1 MTKIKQYCIIG
12 VTSKSRSSLKFE
24 RVKNLE
30 KKEGFHMKGI
40 ILAGGSGTRLYP
52 ITLANCKQL
61 LPIYDKPMIY
71 YPLSTLMLAGTRDIL
86 IITTPEDNHRFQELL
101 GDGSSFGVKITYAI
115 QEKPNGLAEAFI
127 IGEDFIDG
135 DDVALVLGD
144 NVFHGQ
150 GFTDK
155 LKSARN
161 KIERKK
167 ANAVIFGYQV
177 KDPKR
182 FGVIGFDEE
191 MNVKSLEEKPE
202 FPESNYAATGLYFY
216 DNSVVEIAKKVQPS
230 PRGELE
236 ITDVNKAFLKGGHL
250 SVELLGRGF
259 AWLDTGTHES
269 LLQASQYI
277 ETVQRLQNVQVA
289 NLEEIAFRKG
299 WISKEQVEE
308 LAKPLCKNDYGKYL
322 LRIINS

>member
-1 MTKIKQYCIIG
+1 
-12 VTSKSRSSLKFE
+12 
-24 RVKNLE
+24 
-30 KKEGFHMKGI
+30 MKGI
-40 ILAGGSGTRLYP
+40 ILAGGSGSRLYP
-52 ITLANCKQL
+52 ITLANSKQL
-61 LPIYDKPMIY
+61 LPVYDKPMIY
-71 YPLSTLMLAGTRDIL
+71 YPLSTLMLAEIREIL
-86 IITTPEDNHRFQELL
+86 VITTPEDNFRFKELL
-101 GDGSSFGVKITYAI
+101 GDGSRFGIRISYAI

-167 ANAVIFGYQV
+167 AGAVIFGYQV
-177 KDPKR
+177 KDPER
-182 FGVIGFDEE
+182 FGVIGFDED

-202 FPESNYAATGLYFY
+202 FPESDYAATGLYFY
-216 DNSVVEIAKKVQPS
+216 NNSVVEIAKQVQPS

-236 ITDVNKAFLKGGHL
+236 ITDVNKAFLKEGHL

-259 AWLDTGTHES
+259 AWLDTGTHDS
-269 LLQASQYI
+269 LQQASQYI

-299 WISKEQVEE
+299 WISKEQVKK
-308 LAKPLCKNDYGKYL
+308 LAQPLCKNDYGNYL